1 MGYRSK
7 VVLSMSEEAFNEV
20 IKDKN
25 VRSLVAGSDSLVK
38 LKDEKMVVITFEWI
52 KWYANCEGY
61 EDVTMLEEAAINDLE
76 GSFIRIGEDTD
87 DIECFG
93 YNSSISLSRDVEVT
107 GGEPFSISTE

>member
-25 VRSLVAGSDSLVK
+25 VRSLVADSDSLVK

-52 KWYANCEGY
+52 KWYASCEGY
-61 EDVTMLEEAAINDLE
+61 EDVTMLEEAAKNDPE

-87 DIECFG
+87 DTEYFG
-93 YNSSISLSRDVEVT
+93 YNSSISLLREVVVT
-107 GGEPFSISTE
+107 EGEPFSISTE